1 MTSLALTMPLVRR
14 LVPMV
19 VALIVF
25 VTVIELIRR
34 RKFREEYAM
43 LWLLASAVML
53 VFAIFPGA
61 IIHLQEVL
69 QTNYLTIV
77 MLSGFA
83 FLALI
88 ILHLTSVLTSRA
100 DDVRRLAQSV
110 ALLEKQLRELRE
122 SHIDPAGTNR
132 DEH

>member
-19 VALIVF
+19 VALIV
-25 VTVIELIRR
+25 VATVIELIRR

-61 IIHLQEVL
+61 IITLQELL

-88 ILHLTSVLTSRA
+88 ILHLTAVLTSRA
-100 DDVRRLAQSV
+100 DDVRKLAQSV
-110 ALLEKQLRELRE
+110 ALLEKELRQLRESGVDR
-122 SHIDPAGTNR
+122 PGTHR
-132 DEH
+132 DER

>member
-1 MTSLALTMPLVRR
+1 MTSLALTMPLIRR

-61 IIHLQEVL
+61 IIYLQELL

-100 DDVRRLAQSV
+100 DDVRKLAQSV

-122 SHIDPAGTNR
+122 SYIDPAGTNR

>member
-1 MTSLALTMPLVRR
+1 MTSLALTMPLIRR

-61 IIHLQEVL
+61 IIHLQELL

-100 DDVRRLAQSV
+100 DDVRKLAQSV

-122 SHIDPAGTNR
+122 SYIDPAGTNR